1 MNTLPNAHLAIVP
14 IEKLRDY
21 SLNADH
27 RRGRD
32 KARVFR
38 SALGLTADDAEWLAE
53 AIHRELAKSPVKS
66 MQKNEY
72 GQRFQVEF
80 NVARAGRTAL
90 VRTGWILPGG
100 EIAPRLTTCFVVV

>member
-1 MNTLPNAHLAIVP
+1 MHTLPNAHLAIIP

-21 SLNADH
+21 SLSLEH

-38 SALGLTADDAEWLAE
+38 SALGLNADNAEWLAE
-53 AIHRELAKSPVKS
+53 VIRLEVAKSPVKS
-66 MQKNEY
+66 ILKNEY
-72 GQRFQVEF
+72 GLRFQVDFTVIHE
-80 NVARAGRTAL
+80 GRSAS
-90 VRTGWILPGG
+90 VRTGWILPDG

>member
-1 MNTLPNAHLAIVP
+1 MNILPNAHLAIIP

-21 SLNADH
+21 SLNSDH

-53 AIHRELAKSPVKS
+53 AIYREVGKSPVKS

-72 GQRFQVEF
+72 GLRF
-80 NVARAGRTAL
+80 
-90 VRTGWILPGG
+90 
-100 EIAPRLTTCFVVV
+100 RLISM